1 MAAEFRASKTGFVN
15 LKEITLEDGSVIN
28 GGTKCSF
35 KIIVTGMLGGVEQ
48 GGLPNGEF
56 APYKAKFKIERNSI
70 YGVRDLTIKNCTNVG
85 NVDSE
90 EYQDGE
96 DHTGTVEI
104 SDDDDYSEVTMT
116 ILNPCGTESLK
127 MEFALIA
134 RVPIEHNMIIPQ
146 IGDLIVENYENS
158 NMPSSNESITITS
171 DDYRMKDEW
180 QMRKHANKHIRDILR
195 VFSVPEDL
203 NLIHNPYA
211 GNGRGQKAKLKTGTE
226 PPSSIR
232 DVIDKIEMNIKLGK
246 ITQEVLDNKTF
257 VFVSVKGKQFIVTVS
272 NTDTLDDLKTKILN
286 MDPALDRQTLDSL
299 QLKNQSTGMP
309 FNPEKFAQTTCKEI
323 ANKAK
328 GESHFA
334 PQRRN
339 IKWVSIE

>member
-134 RVPIEHNMIIPQ
+134 RFPIEHNMIIPQ
-146 IGDLIVENYENS
+146 DGDLVVENYENL
-158 NMPSSNESITITS
+158 NIPDECITIN
-171 DDYRMKDEW
+171 DEDYRMEASWKM
-180 QMRKHANKHIRDILR
+180 QKHANKHIKDILR
-195 VFSVPEDL
+195 GDTVVPD
-203 NLIHNPYA
+203 NINTIHNDYA
-211 GNGRGQKAKLKTGTE
+211 GSQYGKRPKLKTGTE